1 MTGRPTGDVVATL
14 RNTSVLGGLS
24 HEHLERLIEGSE
36 VVTLG
41 SGEYLFEEGD
51 EGDAAYVLIE
61 GEVEILKTSGT
72 GEVHLADRGVGEMI
86 GEIALLADECRSAG
100 VRAKDAACL
109 LMIRRRQLDRRGKSL
124 F

>member
-61 GEVEILKTSGT
+61 GEAGRSRCSPTNAARPVSG
-72 GEVHLADRGVGEMI
+72 
-86 GEIALLADECRSAG
+86 
-100 VRAKDAACL
+100 
-109 LMIRRRQLDRRGKSL
+109 RRTPPASS
-124 F
+124 